1 MALLGSLIT
10 CVLYKDIYSYP
21 LETASGAWYV
31 TIISR
36 QSPIRELWEIAD
48 ALIAYLCLLRMSA
61 QIYIRINMEN
71 RYVLISALIY
81 PGIDLTPH
89 EFHSGPM
96 DDVGASV
103 RS

>member
-10 CVLYKDIYSYP
+10 CVLYKDVCSYP
-21 LETASGAWYV
+21 LETASGVWYV
-31 TIISR
+31 TIISC
-36 QSPIRELWEIAD
+36 QFPIGELSGTAH
-48 ALIAYLCLLRMSA
+48 ALIAYLWHES
-61 QIYIRINMEN
+61 YIRINIEN
-71 RYVLISALIY
+71 RYFLISALIY
-81 PGIDLTPH
+81 PSIDLTPH